1 LFFERN
7 IGQRINAKQDDVGHS
22 LRRGANMT
30 SQKRWKEKGRKEVEN
45 HGEDL
50 TGTL

>member
-1 LFFERN
+1 MYNGHLA
-7 IGQRINAKQDDVGHS
+7 QMDDVTEKG
-22 LRRGANMT
+22 GNVT
-30 SQKRWKEKGRKEVEN
+30 DEERWKEKGRKEVEN